1 MIVTMIMIMIVVIK
15 IDDNISNSRKKKYE
29 TMKKHQNRS
38 ACGRECER
46 ERERGRE
53 LGRNKDKIDTV
64 ICRIS
69 RISLQPF
76 KNEQK

>member
-1 MIVTMIMIMIVVIK
+1 MITLVTVVKK
-15 IDDNISNSRKKKYE
+15 IYE

-38 ACGRECER
+38 ASGRECER